1 MALPARRPTETPGP
15 GAPPSTMS
23 PFPGK
28 DWSLPEIE
36 IGMGKVARR
45 AYALDDIALVPS
57 RRTRDTG
64 RVDLGWDVDAFHF
77 EAPVLAAP
85 SDAVSSPATA
95 AVLGA
100 LGAAAVVHVEGLW
113 TRHDDPT
120 ALLAALADVDPDDDL
135 EVVGRLREA
144 YGAAVRPELVEARI
158 AEIKATG
165 ATCVVAVS
173 PSGVEGLT
181 KHLLKAEPD
190 LLAIVAP
197 LVSAEHVG
205 TSGEEPL
212 NLKTFIR
219 RFELPVLVGGCVSY
233 QAALHLMRTG
243 AAGVIVRANPELR
256 GELGIGGPLASAVAD
271 ARAARMRHL
280 DETGVYCQ
288 VLAEG
293 GIRTGGDIAKAVA
306 CGADAVVLDDVLA
319 GAADAPGS
327 GWWWDH
333 GIAHPTLPLGALW
346 YEAGDGAPPLR
357 QLLEGPGLPNLLGAL
372 RKAMALTGYESVK
385 ELQKAELVLAE
396 GLGE

>member
-1 MALPARRPTETPGP
+1 M
-15 GAPPSTMS
+15 
-23 PFPGK
+23 
-28 DWSLPEIE
+28 PEVE

-45 AYALDDIALVPS
+45 AHALDDIAIVPS

-64 RVDLGWDVDAFHF
+64 RVDLGWDIDAFHF

-85 SDAVSSPATA
+85 SDAISSPATA
-95 AVLGA
+95 GAMGA
-100 LGAAAVVHVEGLW
+100 LGAAAMLNVEGLW
-113 TRHDDPT
+113 GRHDDPT
-120 ALLAALADVDPDDDL
+120 SVLATLAEVDPEDDVEAIL
-135 EVVGRLREA
+135 RLRDA
-144 YGAAVRPELVEARI
+144 YSAAVRPELVEARI
-158 AEIKATG
+158 AEIKAAG
-165 ATCVVAVS
+165 VTCVVAVS

-205 TSGEEPL
+205 GSGEEPL

-243 AAGVIVRANPELR
+243 AAGVIVRSSPELR
-256 GELGIGGPLASAVAD
+256 GELGIGGPLATAVAD

-280 DETGVYCQ
+280 DETGVYCH

-319 GAADAPGS
+319 GAADAPGE
-327 GWWWDH
+327 GWWWEH

-346 YEAGDGAPPLR
+346 HERGPAAPPLQ
-357 QLLEGPGLPNLLGAL
+357 QLLAGPGLPNLLGAL
-372 RKAMALTGYESVK
+372 RKAMALTGHESVK
-385 ELQKAELVLAE
+385 ELQKAELVVTQGDLA
-396 GLGE
+396 